1 MLLVPT
7 VLGMTLVIFMAI
19 HLIPGDPVSYILSD
33 MPYASP
39 ELIAQLR
46 AQFGLDRP
54 LYEQY
59 LHWLTKML
67 QGDWGTS
74 LRTWRPVIAGVS
86 ERYPNTVRLAIAGMI
101 AAISIGVPAG
111 ILAAVKHNTKIDYLC
126 MTGALFG
133 VSMPSFWLGIMF
145 ILIFSV
151 QLRVLPTSGSG
162 TFISL
167 VMPSLTLG
175 LVMAGSIARITRSG
189 MLEVLRQDYV
199 RTARAKGLTE
209 HIVVY
214 RHALRNA
221 LIPLLTMTGM
231 QFGFLLGGTVI
242 VETVFAWPGI
252 GRLAIMAIQTR
263 DLPLLQGCILVLT
276 IIFVTIN
283 LMVDIVYAFIDPR
296 IKYD

>member
-86 ERYPNTVRLAIAGMI
+86 ERYPNTVSLAIAGMI